1 MAGGSKGKVAAGRR
15 VEAYEGMEPAA
26 RCEDLGEEL
35 SRVSHSR
42 KRVVVLLWVCAAI
55 LVAIAVIVV
64 MVWKRF

>member
-1 MAGGSKGKVAAGRR
+1 
-15 VEAYEGMEPAA
+15 MEPAA